1 MIGSETC
8 KKHIRQLLKEIAHN
22 NKEKYGHI
30 LKYANIPSTR
40 VFVGYV
46 QEEGEDRKTG
56 VYLDIIYGFIEGGSG
71 DPIDIVKE
79 DFFEL
84 HEDFEKKMKKKI
96 DMMEEEFSKAT
107 KEEYETVRRLED
119 LLK

>member
-8 KKHIRQLLKEIAHN
+8 KKHIKELLKEIAHN

-40 VFVGYV
+40 VFMGYV
-46 QEEGEDRKTG
+46 QEEGGGRKIG
-56 VYLDIIYGFIEGGSG
+56 VYLDIIYGFIEDGPGA
-71 DPIDIVKE
+71 PIDIVKE

-96 DMMEEEFSKAT
+96 DIMEEEFSKAT
-107 KEEYETVRRLED
+107 EEEYETVKRLED